1 MAAVVEAAV
10 TAGAADTATNTEQR
24 LERVETVLD
33 ERVRPD
39 LGPDRGDLVV
49 PGQDRVIEPP
59 WRWPRAAY
67 VHIPFCAHKCGY
79 CDFASL
85 AGVDHLADRYLA
97 ALEREVETF
106 LSAPQ
111 EVDTIFV
118 GGGTPTRLSAP
129 QLDTLCRFLKQ
140 WFILSAGGEWT
151 VEANPGTIDAEKADV
166 LAQAGVNR
174 ISLGAQS
181 FQPGLLAVLE
191 REHGRAEVDRALE
204 VVRPRFAR
212 WSLDLIF
219 GVPGSTTQH
228 WRDDIETALSLGPS
242 HLSCYGLVFE
252 KGTPLWA
259 RKQSGLVQPLAEEVE
274 RLMYEITIEKLAG
287 AGLAMYE
294 ISNFARPGE
303 ESRHNL
309 VYWAND
315 AYFGFGV
322 GAARYLRGVRST
334 NTRDLDAYLRRVEAG
349 QSATGPHEELSPEER
364 ARETAMLM
372 LRRTQAGI
380 EREDFKLR
388 TGHDLDL
395 LSGSVIKRFLAQGC
409 LEDDGRTV
417 KLTPQG
423 VFVAD
428 RVFCELV

>member
-1 MAAVVEAAV
+1 MALAAR
-10 TAGAADTATNTEQR
+10 GLR
-24 LERVETVLD
+24 PHSVL
-33 ERVRPD
+33 R
-39 LGPDRGDLVV
+39 
-49 PGQDRVIEPP
+49 
-59 WRWPRAAY
+59 
-67 VHIPFCAHKCGY
+67 HKCGY

-85 AGVDHLADRYLA
+85 AGVDHQADRYLA

-106 LSAPQ
+106 VTKPQ

-118 GGGTPTRLSAP
+118 GGGTPTRLSAS

-140 WFILSAGGEWT
+140 WFILAPGGEWT

-166 LAQAGVNR
+166 LEEAGVNR

-181 FQPGLLAVLE
+181 FQPDLLAVLE

-219 GVPGSTTQH
+219 GVPGSTTEQ
-228 WRDDIETALSLGPS
+228 WRNDLETALSLGPS

-274 RLMYEITIEKLAG
+274 RLMYETTIETLEG

-294 ISNFARPGE
+294 ISNFARPGQ

-322 GAARYLRGVRST
+322 AQRDTSAAFDRPAPATWTLICGGWKPGRVRQGRTKS
-334 NTRDLDAYLRRVEAG
+334 
-349 QSATGPHEELSPEER
+349 SAPKNER
-364 ARETAMLM
+364 AR
-372 LRRTQAGI
+372 RP
-380 EREDFKLR
+380 
-388 TGHDLDL
+388 
-395 LSGSVIKRFLAQGC
+395 C
-409 LEDDGRTV
+409 
-417 KLTPQG
+417 
-423 VFVAD
+423 
-428 RVFCELV
+428 